1 MSILAYSPKLEL
13 AESFAATYS
22 IYILKN
28 PLNNEVFYVGK
39 TTKELKVRLSGH
51 LSDSGTDGLKGQYLK
66 TIIDNKEKPI
76 IEAVETIYGICYV
89 DKLKASEREYYWI
102 RHFKNN
108 GSPLT
113 NVQGMEENAA
123 CVEYKEYLDCIKN
136 KKTSWHYYY
145 CGKTKYGIK
154 VYDEER
160 LNEDGFVLPNETHEM
175 LPTDSETTK
184 YQSLITYEKIYDDE
198 NPNYIVQS
206 FEET

>member
-1 MSILAYSPKLEL
+1 MSILAYNPNLEL
-13 AESFAATYS
+13 VESYAATYS

-39 TTKELKVRLSGH
+39 TTKELKMRLSGH

-66 TIIDNKEKPI
+66 GIIDNKEKPI
-76 IEAVETIYGICYV
+76 IEAVEVIYGICYV

-102 RHFKNN
+102 KHFKNN

-113 NVQGMEENAA
+113 NVMGMEENAA
-123 CVEYKEYLDCIKN
+123 CLEYQGYLESLKN

-160 LNEDGFVLPNETHEM
+160 LNEDGFILPNETHEM
-175 LPTDSETTK
+175 MPTDSETTK